1 MKELIMSKLPNFI
14 IIGAGK
20 CGTTSL
26 FHYLFQ
32 HPEIYMCPKKET
44 FFFLDEAS
52 RLKNKKW
59 GAVVNL
65 DEYKGLFKDA
75 PENRLIGEI
84 STTYYSEPNAAKS
97 IHEVVPDT
105 KVIAIL
111 RDPSNRAFSDYLM
124 HHRFHIKDK
133 PFESLI
139 TSNEYYVKLGFYYSQ
154 LINYFEI
161 FDEKD
166 IKILLYEDLL
176 HNPQEFIK
184 DLFIFLGVQPEI
196 KVDMTKK
203 YRDYGV
209 PKNKILYNLFIK
221 SGKAQ
226 NITQQI
232 LKTLPNKLSTSIY
245 KKISN
250 ASMYKPTLSSTD
262 RAKLIEIYRPEILKL
277 QDLIGRD
284 LSKWLTL

>member
-1 MKELIMSKLPNFI
+1 MSKLPNFI

-44 FFFLDEAS
+44 FFFLNEVS
-52 RLKNKKW
+52 RLKNKQW
-59 GAVVNL
+59 GAVSNL
-65 DEYKGLFKDA
+65 DEYKSLFKDA
-75 PENRLIGEI
+75 PENAVVGEI
-84 STTYYSEPNAAKS
+84 STTYYSDPNAAKL
-97 IHEVVPDT
+97 IHEVIPDT
-105 KVIAIL
+105 KIIAIL

-124 HHRFHIKDK
+124 HHKYQIKEQ

-139 TSNEYYVKLGFYYSQ
+139 ASKKYYINLGFYYSQ
-154 LINYFEI
+154 LINYFEV
-161 FDEKD
+161 FDKNS
-166 IKILLYEDLL
+166 IKILFYEDLL
-176 HNPQEFIK
+176 HHPQEFLEN
-184 DLFIFLGVQPEI
+184 LFIFLGVQPDI
-196 KVDMTKK
+196 KVDMTQK
-203 YRDYGV
+203 YRDDGV

-221 SGKAQ
+221 PGKTR
-226 NITQQI
+226 NITQRI
-232 LKTLPNKLSTSIY
+232 LKTLPNELRTFVY
-245 KKISN
+245 KKISH

-277 QDLIGRD
+277 QDLVGRD